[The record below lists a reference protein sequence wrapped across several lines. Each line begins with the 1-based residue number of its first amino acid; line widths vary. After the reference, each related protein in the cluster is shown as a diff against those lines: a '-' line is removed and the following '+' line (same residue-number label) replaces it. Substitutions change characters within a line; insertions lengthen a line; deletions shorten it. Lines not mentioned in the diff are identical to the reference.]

1 MTDVYESLKNR
12 AASGRFILT
21 DIKRKI
27 NTMWTEDEL
36 TDDQRTELLSLAE
49 TNHNPSFSPMSPTE
63 IALLERI
70 EDLETTLAQIT
81 STETEVSTL

>member
-12 AASGRFILT
+12 VASGRFILT

-36 TDDQRTELLSLAE
+36 TDEQRNELLSLAE

-70 EDLETTLAQIT
+70 EVLETTLSQII